1 MLVLVLALALAVA
14 TSARDAPKDVGL
26 KDQKNFISYAG
37 VGGYSGIG
45 SNGLPF
51 GGAGI
56 GGGTT
61 GIGGLGGFGGPIGGG
76 TGGSVG
82 GGVGGGS
89 IPHPTPWVDEH
100 ACMHAYGISLPASL
114 IWIILVELAFFFVQE
129 IIVV

>member
-1 MLVLVLALALAVA
+1 SIYIDPTPPQQAVSAMALKFHLPLPTALNREMAKWCMLVLVLALALAVA
-14 TSARDAPKDVGL
+14 TSARDAPEDVGL

-89 IPHPTPWVDEH
+89 IPHPTP
-100 ACMHAYGISLPASL
+100 
-114 IWIILVELAFFFVQE
+114 
-129 IIVV
+129 